1 MTGLIFKKYLILS
14 FEKSRRTVGAPT
26 LIKKS
31 GINVESSEIVVIF
44 YLGVQTHV
52 DII

>member
-1 MTGLIFKKYLILS
+1 MTGLIFKRHLMLS

-31 GINVESSEIVVIF
+31 GINVESFGIVVIF
-44 YLGVQTHV
+44 YLGVQRRTW
-52 DII
+52 I